1 MNQTYIHLL
10 MNHIPVVGTIFA
22 LFVLLYGIMK
32 RSYHTQ
38 RAAYF
43 LLILAAIGSGITFF
57 TGEGAEEFV
66 EDWAGFSKSAIEDHE
81 DVGKLAWLS
90 MLLVAVGAAGALILM
105 KKKSDLYR
113 SYSYIM
119 VLIVAVSISVSAYAG
134 FLGGKIRHTEVHGT
148 AQDVS
153 DPDE

>member
-10 MNHIPVVGTIFA
+10 MNHIPVVGTVFA
-22 LFVLLYGIMK
+22 LLVLLYGIYK

-43 LLILAAIGSGITFF
+43 LLLVAAIGSGITFF

-66 EDWAGFSKSAIEDHE
+66 ENWAGFSKSAIEDHE

-90 MLLVAVGAAGALILM
+90 MLLVAIGAIGALILM

-119 VLIVAVSISVSAYAG
+119 VLIIAVSIAVSAYTG
-134 FLGGKIRHTEVHGT
+134 YLGGKIRHTEIHST
-148 AQDVS
+148 QQDVPDS
-153 DPDE
+153 D

>member
-43 LLILAAIGSGITFF
+43 LLILEPLDQGLPSSPVKVLKSSWRIGQAFQNLQLRI
-57 TGEGAEEFV
+57 
-66 EDWAGFSKSAIEDHE
+66 
-81 DVGKLAWLS
+81 
-90 MLLVAVGAAGALILM
+90 M
-105 KKKSDLYR
+105 K
-113 SYSYIM
+113 M
-119 VLIVAVSISVSAYAG
+119 
-134 FLGGKIRHTEVHGT
+134 
-148 AQDVS
+148 
-153 DPDE
+153 